1 MDAACTAGRE
11 ARGGGGGL
19 WAHYTGTCVEV
30 GVHVYQRQVPHKDRF
45 LIDLSGPGLEGSV
58 WLPNCLKFGGTALV
72 HLLGLSQSAVFDES
86 QQVTGRGWRKRPGR
100 IFLRTSV
107 EFGATIGHRV
117 SFI

>member
-1 MDAACTAGRE
+1 MDGCGRIIQGPVL
-11 ARGGGGGL
+11 RWGSSR
-19 WAHYTGTCVEV
+19 
-30 GVHVYQRQVPHKDRF
+30 HVYHRQVPHKDRF

-72 HLLGLSQSAVFDES
+72 HFLGLSQSAVFDKS

-100 IFLRTSV
+100 IFLRITSV
-107 EFGATIGHRV
+107 EFGATIGQRV